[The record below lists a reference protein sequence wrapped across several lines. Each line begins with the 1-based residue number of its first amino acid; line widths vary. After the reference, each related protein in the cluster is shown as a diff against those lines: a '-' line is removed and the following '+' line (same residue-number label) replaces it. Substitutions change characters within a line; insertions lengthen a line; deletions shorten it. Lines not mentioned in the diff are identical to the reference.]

1 MSKQNIAIIGLGK
14 GGTTFLSAILSKQSS
29 VHVACVVETLDTP
42 GKAQAAAAGITV
54 ATVDELIKLGAA
66 VDVIFDLT
74 GNPSVVKELRHKI
87 SSSFNGH
94 TVVASDII
102 GQLVWALI
110 VDA

>member
-1 MSKQNIAIIGLGK
+1 MSKQNIAIVGLGK
-14 GGTTFLSAILSKQSS
+14 GGTTFLSAILSKSKS
-29 VHVACVVETLDTP
+29 VHLACVVETMDTP
-42 GKAQAAAAGITV
+42 GKTQAAAAGVKV
-54 ATVDELIKLGAA
+54 ATMDELIAMGQD

>member
-1 MSKQNIAIIGLGK
+1 MSKQNIAIVGLGK
-14 GGTTFLSAILSKQSS
+14 GGTTFLNAILSKSKS
-29 VHVACVVETLDTP
+29 VHLACVVETMETP
-42 GKAQAAAAGITV
+42 GKAKAAAADVKI
-54 ATVDELIKLGAA
+54 ATMDELIAMGKD

-87 SSSFNGH
+87 SSAFNGH